1 LRAGASSLGSL
12 SEDGENK
19 IVHTLFHYDLV
30 TSTISRS
37 LPCSDSTHTRF
48 DSRYTDRSLAHTDLQ
63 AHHTPSNQYIVAMT
77 WASIVA
83 APPPPAKAAK
93 VGLKVKTKSAIP
105 SPSVP
110 DVDKTTFEL
119 QNLSVNGN
127 IEPEGFIDVN
137 VSVQNKDS
145 GLDKNVGENKIE
157 VDGDDSG
164 YINEFTPSGA
174 TLDTEIE
181 NSEGCA
187 TSSKVEKTETGA
199 LNEYLNPKGDKTIQ
213 WCIDHKDGILDLHS
227 SVAWTK
233 VFQK

>member
-1 LRAGASSLGSL
+1 
-12 SEDGENK
+12 
-19 IVHTLFHYDLV
+19 
-30 TSTISRS
+30 
-37 LPCSDSTHTRF
+37 
-48 DSRYTDRSLAHTDLQ
+48 
-63 AHHTPSNQYIVAMT
+63 MT

-145 GLDKNVGENKIE
+145 GPHKNVGENKIE
-157 VDGDDSG
+157 VDGDESG
-164 YINEFTPSGA
+164 YSNEFTPIGA

-213 WCIDHKDGILDLHS
+213 WCIDHKDETLGLHS